1 MPLPVRHLLP
11 VIFTVLSG
19 ALALADPAPVSTA
32 PGITFAGLGIY
43 CDEDDTQTEAA
54 PGTSLGYVHIL
65 RNQPRIAFAQQEVP
79 ARLGVHFGVVVV
91 SDRDIAEVRNET
103 WKPGATR
110 PEVWFTDLA
119 ATVPRARGFVFERAD
134 ELVTGI
140 WRMDAFDGDR
150 LLYSVEWEV
159 RPASDLP
166 GISSDCDFLS

>member
-1 MPLPVRHLLP
+1 MPLLVRHLLAVLFAAICATIVLAGP
-11 VIFTVLSG
+11 VPPFTASG
-19 ALALADPAPVSTA
+19 IS
-32 PGITFAGLGIY
+32 FAGLGVY

-65 RNQPRIAFAQQEVP
+65 RNQPRIAFSQQEVP

-91 SDRDIAEVRNET
+91 SDRDIAVVRNET

-110 PEVWFTDLA
+110 PEVWFTELA
-119 ATVPRARGFVFERAD
+119 AKVPRARGFVFELED

-140 WRMDAFDGDR
+140 WRMDAFDGDL

-159 RPASDLP
+159 KPASDLP
-166 GISSDCDFLS
+166 GISSNCDLLS

>member
-1 MPLPVRHLLP
+1 MPQISRWFSAGLA
-11 VIFTVLSG
+11 IFAASVVLAG
-19 ALALADPAPVSTA
+19 PAPPFTA

-43 CDEDDTQTEAA
+43 CDEDDTRTEAA
-54 PGTSLGYVHIL
+54 PGTSLGYIHIL
-65 RNQPRIAFAQQEVP
+65 QNQPRIAFPQQEVP

-103 WKPGATR
+103 WKPGATG
-110 PEVWFTDLA
+110 PEVWFTDLT
-119 ATVPRARGFVFERAD
+119 ATVPRARGFVFELEG
-134 ELVTGI
+134 ELLTGL

-166 GISSDCDFLS
+166 GVSSNCDLWS